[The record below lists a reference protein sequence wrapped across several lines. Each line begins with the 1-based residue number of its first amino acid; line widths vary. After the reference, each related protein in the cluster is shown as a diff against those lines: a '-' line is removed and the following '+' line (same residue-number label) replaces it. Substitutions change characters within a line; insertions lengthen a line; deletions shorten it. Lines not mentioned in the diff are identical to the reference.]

1 MRKRDAIL
9 VSLFLFTLLLGG
21 LIFLDETNRETITNL
36 RSMFVQDYLSP
47 GLWTRLSEW
56 IALIANKIAILWR
69 TLSMS
74 KDLLFFGGIM
84 VFGTVILALV
94 LRTTTKTPHNKI
106 ESLLKALVEEKE
118 RAENLVQLKSEFLNQ
133 VSHELRTPLA
143 VIMGYLECI
152 IDGLYGQIE
161 TKHKEILKA
170 VSKQSNDLKNM
181 IDQILV
187 FSRLEAGKDK
197 VRVEEFPISKVIND
211 LKDTYEFLGRQ
222 KGIEVK
228 WEAESRIPP
237 VNSDPERIKEILSN
251 LLQNAVKYT
260 DKGSILTRIDYDA
273 SKDSVV
279 LEVIDTGV
287 GVPNRC
293 LVSIFQPFV
302 QVRKTS
308 SENSRGGIGLG
319 LSIVNRHVEQ
329 LRGTINL
336 QSELGKGTSFR
347 VILPRMYT
355 TQQNPNGKLLSLAKL
370 LRRNNPK
377 LLPKTNEAAAMAM
390 GSRQSQN
397 LESTAR
403 ELKSADMV
411 RPH

>member
-143 VIMGYLECI
+143 VITGYLECI
-152 IDGLYGQIE
+152 MDGLYGQFE

-197 VRVEEFPISKVIND
+197 VRVEEFPISKIVND

-228 WEAESRIPP
+228 WEVESTIPP
-237 VNSDPERIKEILSN
+237 VNSDPDMKGKYFALLFLLILGTYISLTLYLFASSHPCGILEARMRANRIELERDAAFEIERRHSKEGESTQFKNPDIRRSLEDDWKRIQAAPETAIGKLRKELSELN
-251 LLQNAVKYT
+251 IAQCAWR
-260 DKGSILTRIDYDA
+260 SITWESPA
-273 SKDSVV
+273 PK
-279 LEVIDTGV
+279 
-287 GVPNRC
+287 
-293 LVSIFQPFV
+293 
-302 QVRKTS
+302 
-308 SENSRGGIGLG
+308 SRG
-319 LSIVNRHVEQ
+319 Q
-329 LRGTINL
+329 
-336 QSELGKGTSFR
+336 
-347 VILPRMYT
+347 
-355 TQQNPNGKLLSLAKL
+355 TQ
-370 LRRNNPK
+370 
-377 LLPKTNEAAAMAM
+377 
-390 GSRQSQN
+390 
-397 LESTAR
+397 
-403 ELKSADMV
+403 
-411 RPH
+411 

>member
-197 VRVEEFPISKVIND
+197 VRVEEFPISKIVND
-211 LKDTYEFLGRQ
+211 LST
-222 KGIEVK
+222 
-228 WEAESRIPP
+228 IPP
-237 VNSDPERIKEILSN
+237 VNSDPDMKGKYFALLFLLILGTYISLTLYLFASSHPCGILEARMRANRIELERDAAFEIERRHSKEGESTQFKNPDIRRSLEDDWKRIQAAPETAIGKLRKELSELN
-251 LLQNAVKYT
+251 IAQCAWR
-260 DKGSILTRIDYDA
+260 SITWESPA
-273 SKDSVV
+273 PK
-279 LEVIDTGV
+279 
-287 GVPNRC
+287 
-293 LVSIFQPFV
+293 
-302 QVRKTS
+302 
-308 SENSRGGIGLG
+308 SRG
-319 LSIVNRHVEQ
+319 Q
-329 LRGTINL
+329 
-336 QSELGKGTSFR
+336 
-347 VILPRMYT
+347 
-355 TQQNPNGKLLSLAKL
+355 TQ
-370 LRRNNPK
+370 
-377 LLPKTNEAAAMAM
+377 
-390 GSRQSQN
+390 
-397 LESTAR
+397 
-403 ELKSADMV
+403 
-411 RPH
+411 